1 MESTG
6 FIHMSLTNLAAVMVF
21 MLLVWLLSLA
31 RRDAS
36 IVDIFWGLGFILVA
50 WISFFL
56 GEGQGTRNF
65 LVATLTTL
73 WGVRLSM
80 HLFARNW
87 GHAEDRRYRSMRAA
101 HGGRFWIVSLFTV
114 FFLQGGILWTVS
126 LVIQAIQHGGGPSQV
141 TWLDALG
148 LFVWTTGFL
157 FETAAD
163 RQLARFKSQP
173 HNQDKV
179 MSHGLWAYSRH
190 PNYFGETLI
199 WWGLYLM
206 ALSQWNNAWVVVS
219 PLLMTILLLRVSGVT
234 LLENTMEE
242 RRPQYARYKRRT
254 NAFVPWFPK
263 KDTP

>member
-1 MESTG
+1 MTSLS
-6 FIHMSLTNLAAVMVF
+6 FIHMSLWNLVAVMAF
-21 MLLVWLLSLA
+21 MLMVWLLSLA
-31 RRDAS
+31 KRDAG
-36 IVDIFWGLGFILVA
+36 IADIFWGLGFILVA

-56 GEGQGTRNF
+56 GEGQGTKSF

-87 GHAEDRRYRSMRAA
+87 GKAEDRRYQRMRDA
-101 HGGRFWIVSLFTV
+101 HGERFWIVSLFTV
-114 FFLQGGILWTVS
+114 FLLQGIILWTVS
-126 LVIQAIQHGGGPSQV
+126 LVIQAIQHGGEPTQI

-148 LFVWTTGFL
+148 LFLWTTGFL

-163 RQLARFKSQP
+163 RQLARFKSNP
-173 HNQDKV
+173 HNQGKV

-190 PNYFGETLI
+190 PNYFGEALI
-199 WWGLYLM
+199 WWGFYLM

-219 PLLMTILLLRVSGVT
+219 PLLMTILLLKVSGVT

-242 RRPQYARYKRRT
+242 RHPQYAEYKRRT